1 MVSSSSSRVRADS
14 RYSISPAG
22 LLASL
27 GLRWLRSSL
36 LTPIRVRSPI
46 CACLRPTYLDDDDDD
61 DGDGD
66 DESTNNNNYDNEYCP
81 K

>member
-1 MVSSSSSRVRADS
+1 MVSSSSRVLADS

-22 LLASL
+22 LLP
-27 GLRWLRSSL
+27 LRFAGFAPRSSL
-36 LTPIRVRSPI
+36 PYVFDLPSVPALRSTK
-46 CACLRPTYLDDDDDD
+46 LDDD
-61 DGDGD
+61 DGDDD